1 VNILSVSGQEFIS
14 IEATPR
20 SNMAPS
26 ATLPV
31 DSHPATNGF
40 ASKNGRGEAL
50 KKTGALDTTFEFE
63 DLTPSN
69 GREYKANI
77 VEDLL
82 DAPNADDLLRDL
94 AVTSKPISI
103 VLIR

>member
-1 VNILSVSGQEFIS
+1 
-14 IEATPR
+14 
-20 SNMAPS
+20 MAPS
-26 ATLPV
+26 ATLRV
-31 DSHPATNGF
+31 DSHPPTNGF
-40 ASKNGRGEAL
+40 ATKNGRLEPL

-94 AVTSKPISI
+94 AITSKLLPI
-103 VLIR
+103 VLIQ